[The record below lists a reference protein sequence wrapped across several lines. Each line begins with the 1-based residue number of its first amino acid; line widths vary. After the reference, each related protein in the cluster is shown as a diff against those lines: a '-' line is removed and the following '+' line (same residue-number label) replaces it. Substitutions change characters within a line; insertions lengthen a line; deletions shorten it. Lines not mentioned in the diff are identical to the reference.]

1 MDDSNFPPSSLI
13 LQALASLQRVTEAWK
28 EATHSRA
35 CNFEAAEPPLSKEYE
50 ENPCFVSV

>member
-28 EATHSRA
+28 EATCSRA